1 MESMP
6 KNMTEDVRAVMME
19 TAKMQLA
26 TLNAGIEF
34 WSGWVEGAGKFAQ
47 AVNRQLITLSKGNAN
62 ADELVSRITDSS
74 RKYLSTMSELPDKAV
89 ARFKEELKSERGK
102 GPARRAARAKE

>member
-1 MESMP
+1 MQKKTSQ
-6 KNMTEDVRAVMME
+6 DVRAVMVE

-34 WSGWVEGAGKFAQ
+34 WSGWVESAGKFAQ
-47 AVNRQLITLSKGNAN
+47 DVNKQLSVLTEANTN

-74 RKYLSTMSELPDKAV
+74 RKYLTTMSELPDKAV
-89 ARFKEELKSERGK
+89 ARFKAELKSERGK